1 MIIQYYCVVYLYTVY
16 IHTHS
21 ICASYIHTLSL
32 TQEAD
37 AHNDKVE
44 PQGTIRLRDIKQD
57 CGLEV
62 DDNTHEITVNTATKA
77 VHLKASS
84 QADAMAWVTNITA
97 WMESTAGANV

>member
-1 MIIQYYCVVYLYTVY
+1 MWFNYIQYIY

-21 ICASYIHTLSL
+21 ICASYIHTLSH
-32 TQEAD
+32 TQEVD